1 MSTIK
6 VNTIQNTSG
15 VEQYTVKAWV
25 NFNGTGTVAI
35 RADGNVSSITD
46 LATGNYT
53 VNFSSATQDSNY
65 SWVLGGGLSTS
76 SVNWNEYHW
85 VIRNAGSGTPTYY
98 PSTQSVTMTH
108 AHTNSNNTY
117 GDSSYGLLQV
127 TR

>member
-6 VNTIQNTSG
+6 VDTIQDTSG
-15 VEQYTVKAWV
+15 NDQFTVKAWV

-35 RADGNVSSITD
+35 RAGGNVSSITD

-65 SWVLGGGLSTS
+65 SWALGGGLSPS
-76 SVNWNEYHW
+76 SVNWNEFHW
-85 VIRNAGSGTPTYY
+85 VIRNAGSGSPTYS

-108 AHTNSNNTY
+108 SHASENNNY
-117 GDSSYGLLQV
+117 NDSSYGLLQV